1 MFLYYIDFLSP
12 QITLYHRGL
21 LYHSSYL
28 SGILSILF
36 CIIVII
42 FSAFYLRRLWERERD
57 DPKML
62 TYTSFIEDAG
72 EYMINSTSFFH
83 FLSINTN
90 KQFMNDDGFD
100 FTLLRI
106 IGSNQYLE
114 ESDDNRNISKID
126 HWLYGQ
132 CNNDT
137 DTLGISNLIHQ
148 NYFNKSACIKKY
160 FNSKEGRYYSN
171 NEKGFKWPV
180 IAHGNYNNNIQFYN
194 IIVEKCHQESLDEL
208 FTKDYKCKNQ
218 KEIDEILKYT
228 IIHFHFIDE
237 YIDLKKYTNPIR
249 KYFYILENKIEKDI
263 FALNHLYFCPT
274 LLKTKDG
281 VISYKE
287 KEEISYSYNRNELY
301 NLYNNSGYYL
311 IYYFWLIN
319 RLNYCERIYNRL
331 QDLIAD
337 IGGTYEVII
346 SLFIV
351 INKLF
356 NYYAIIGDTED
367 LLSLCPCT
375 IKEIMK
381 HEKMK
386 IKKFKQA
393 KKSLKEIDPQKK
405 EKEILNKE
413 NNNFYPKSNEE
424 ALDKNDDNKIQSSS
438 KNINNCTFII
448 ENEFKNENSEI
459 INKKDNKQN
468 IKSTN
473 TNNYK
478 QKIKFWEYLIYKITF
493 GKKNNKIKLFENFRT
508 NIISVENIINN
519 YLSIGYISKV
529 LNIEQIE

>member
-1 MFLYYIDFLSP
+1 M
-12 QITLYHRGL
+12 T
-21 LYHSSYL
+21 
-28 SGILSILF
+28 
-36 CIIVII
+36 
-42 FSAFYLRRLWERERD
+42 
-57 DPKML
+57 
-62 TYTSFIEDAG
+62 
-72 EYMINSTSFFH
+72 
-83 FLSINTN
+83 
-90 KQFMNDDGFD
+90 
-100 FTLLRI
+100 
-106 IGSNQYLE
+106 
-114 ESDDNRNISKID
+114 
-126 HWLYGQ
+126 
-132 CNNDT
+132 
-137 DTLGISNLIHQ
+137 
-148 NYFNKSACIKKY
+148 
-160 FNSKEGRYYSN
+160 NSK
-171 NEKGFKWPV
+171 FV
-180 IAHGNYNNNIQFYN
+180 IY
-194 IIVEKCHQESLDEL
+194 L
-208 FTKDYKCKNQ
+208 
-218 KEIDEILKYT
+218 
-228 IIHFHFIDE
+228 IHFHFIDE
-237 YIDLKKYTNPIR
+237 YIDLKKYVNPIR
-249 KYFYILENKIEKDI
+249 KYFYTLENKIEKDI
-263 FALNHLYFCPT
+263 FALNHLNFCPT
-274 LLKTKDG
+274 LLKTKEG
-281 VISYKE
+281 IISYKE

-319 RLNYCERIYNRL
+319 RLNYCERTYNRL
-331 QDLIAD
+331 QDVIAD

-375 IKEIMK
+375 ITEIMK

-386 IKKFKQA
+386 IKRFKQS

-413 NNNFYPKSNEE
+413 NINFYPKSNEE

-468 IKSTN
+468 YKSTN
-473 TNNYK
+473 ANNYK